1 MIEAYNELN
10 TPDSDAQWN
19 FLNKKTSTEQKT
31 LGTLKV
37 QATME
42 NTLDEKSLM
51 YNTKARQLTTYPL
64 KTVKR

>member
-1 MIEAYNELN
+1 MIEAYNEFN

-37 QATME
+37 QATVE
-42 NTLDEKSLM
+42 NT
-51 YNTKARQLTTYPL
+51 
-64 KTVKR
+64 